1 MKKHSTKHTH
11 QRKGRKKMAG
21 KQKPH
26 SEGLGH
32 LEWGNQEYKE
42 KTSALGKVTFSM
54 FWR

>member
-1 MKKHSTKHTH
+1 
-11 QRKGRKKMAG
+11 MAE

-26 SEGLGH
+26 FEGLGH

-42 KTSALGKVTFSM
+42 KTSALENVTFFL